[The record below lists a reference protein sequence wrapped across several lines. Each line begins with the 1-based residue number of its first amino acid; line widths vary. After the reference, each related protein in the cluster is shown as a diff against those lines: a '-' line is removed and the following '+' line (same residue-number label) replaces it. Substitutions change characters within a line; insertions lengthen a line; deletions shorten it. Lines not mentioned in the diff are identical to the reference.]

1 MRVLL
6 VLLSLLAFSA
16 NASYSTNSRTIMLAA
31 ERVGV
36 DPITQLAITQLE
48 SGFKH
53 TVKNK
58 HGSSA
63 GGLFQITDQT
73 WRGLIKKYGKLYGFD
88 YRTSKYNARAN
99 ALMGAHLTA
108 DNTAFI
114 KKVLRRDPTPGEIYM
129 AHVLGIGGAQK
140 LFKASRG
147 KSAVALLPT
156 SAAGNKRLFY
166 TSKGKPRTAG
176 QFRDFMNWKFAKTG
190 DMFVTDFDN
199 VLAKI

>member
-63 GGLFQITDQT
+63 GGLFQITDKT
-73 WRGLIKKYGKLYGFD
+73 WRGLIKKYGKLYGFN

-114 KKVLRRDPTPGEIYM
+114 RKVLRRDPTPGEIYM

-156 SAAGNKRLFY
+156 SAAGNKPLFY
-166 TSKGKPRTAG
+166 TSNGKARTAG

-190 DMFVTDFDN
+190 DMFVDDFDN

>member
-16 NASYSTNSRTIMLAA
+16 NASYSTNSRIILLAA

-36 DPITQLAITQLE
+36 DPITQMAITHLE

-53 TVKNK
+53 TAKNQS
-58 HGSSA
+58 GSSA
-63 GGLFQITDQT
+63 GGLFQITNQT

-99 ALMGAHLTA
+99 ALMAAHLTA
-108 DNTAFI
+108 DNRAFI
-114 KKVLRRDPTPGEIYM
+114 SKVLKRTPTPGETYM
-129 AHVLGIGGAQK
+129 AHLLGIGGAQK
-140 LFKASRG
+140 LFKAPRG
-147 KSAVALLPT
+147 KSAAALLPS

-166 TSKGKPRTAG
+166 TSTGKPRTVG
-176 QFRDFMNWKFAKTG
+176 QFRDYMNWKFSQTG
-190 DMFVTDFDN
+190 DQFVTEVDEL
-199 VLAKI
+199 LAKI

>member
-16 NASYSTNSRTIMLAA
+16 NASYSTNSRTIVLAA

-53 TVKNK
+53 SARNQS
-58 HGSSA
+58 GSSA
-63 GGLFQITDQT
+63 GGLFQITNQT
-73 WRGLIKKYGKLYGFD
+73 WRGLIKKYGKLYGYD

-99 ALMGAHLTA
+99 AMMGAHLTS

-114 KKVLRRDPTPGEIYM
+114 KKVLKRPPTPGEIYM
-129 AHVLGIGGAQK
+129 AHLLGIGGAQK
-140 LFKASRG
+140 LFNAPRG
-147 KSAVALLPT
+147 T
-156 SAAGNKRLFY
+156 SAARLLPSSAVGNKPLFY
-166 TSKGKPRTAG
+166 TSSGKPRTVG
-176 QFRDFMNWKFAKTG
+176 QFRDYVNWKFAQTG
-190 DMFVTDFDN
+190 DQFVTELDQ
-199 VLAKI
+199 VIAKI